1 MNENRFYTLEEE
13 QTMRFYQM
21 PKALFNNERYKGLSL
36 EAKATYSILRD
47 RQDLSVKN
55 GWADNQGF
63 IFSYYTV
70 VKLCEILEVA
80 NGKVNTIKKDLV
92 KYGLIIDKRQGQG
105 KPNKIYVLKPECDES
120 YFYDKKSTA
129 TTIGNTKTCENRT
142 SKDVKIAR
150 LDMRKSHTNDTEL
163 KDTNLSDTKNH
174 SIIKERNQ
182 QKKEIQN
189 KQTPKDDG
197 LNELINNLELSSLE
211 TKDKAPVL
219 QSIKVLYSSNKGIT
233 SSGISVK
240 PSEIRENLNHLQYKH
255 IEQGL
260 KDYQEA
266 SNRSQITNPTA
277 YLGSCIYNAIFKPD
291 TKKTTYRDNVKP
303 VNTKFHNFE
312 QRTSKYSA
320 EELEKMVLKRK

>member
-55 GWADNQGF
+55 GWADKQGF

-105 KPNKIYVLKPECDES
+105 KQNKIYVLKPECDDS
-120 YFYDKKSTA
+120 SFYNKKSTA
-129 TTIGNTKTCENRT
+129 TTVENTKTCENHT

-150 LDMRKSHTNDTEL
+150 LDMRKSHTNDTQL
-163 KDTNLSDTKNH
+163 NDTNLSDTH
-174 SIIKERNQ
+174 SIIKDQKQENQ
-182 QKKEIQN
+182 
-189 KQTPKDDG
+189 KDEG
-197 LNELINNLELSSLE
+197 LNKLVDNLDLSSLE
-211 TKDKAPVL
+211 AKDKAPVL
-219 QSIKVLYSSNKGIT
+219 QSIKVLYTSKKGIT
-233 SSGISVK
+233 SNGFLVK
-240 PSEIRENLNHLQYKH
+240 PN
-255 IEQGL
+255 
-260 KDYQEA
+260 
-266 SNRSQITNPTA
+266 
-277 YLGSCIYNAIFKPD
+277 
-291 TKKTTYRDNVKP
+291 
-303 VNTKFHNFE
+303 
-312 QRTSKYSA
+312 
-320 EELEKMVLKRK
+320 